1 MEIYITTFL
10 SIATIIITI
19 VTTVYTVNK
28 RVENEKR
35 ETHMPYIILEKVIA
49 LEDIDTRKY
58 YLTFYGRNYSNLKI
72 KTKQE
77 KYLPIELLIKN
88 IGYGVATNIKF
99 YNLLTGNQIEGT
111 QESHKE
117 ENQRLFTTL
126 DAGVNEQKKIQ
137 AKLIG
142 TILTKRKTTI
152 EEHNRILCVYKDLNE
167 HIYTSIFCIN
177 MKDEDNYDFFAYQ
190 PSSKSYKRW
199 IKENK
204 KQYKEI
210 LKKYSE

>member
-72 KTKQE
+72 KPKQE

-204 KQYKEI
+204 RQYKEI

>member
-72 KTKQE
+72 KPKQE

-204 KQYKEI
+204 KEYKEI

>member
-126 DAGVNEQKKIQ
+126 DAGVNEEKKIQ

-204 KQYKEI
+204 RQYKEI

>member
-126 DAGVNEQKKIQ
+126 DAGVNEEKKIQ

-190 PSSKSYKRW
+190 PSSKSYKCW

-204 KQYKEI
+204 RQYKEI

>member
-58 YLTFYGRNYSNLKI
+58 YLTFYGRNYSDLKI
-72 KTKQE
+72 KPKQE

-204 KQYKEI
+204 RQYKEI

>member
-72 KTKQE
+72 KPKQE

-126 DAGVNEQKKIQ
+126 DAGVNEEKKIQ

-204 KQYKEI
+204 RQYKEI

>member
-72 KTKQE
+72 KPKQE

-137 AKLIG
+137 AKVRG

-204 KQYKEI
+204 RQYKEI

>member
-72 KTKQE
+72 KPKQE